1 MTTPFE
7 DIASLNKLIH
17 EPARLAIM
25 TALSVAKSADFL
37 YLQSM
42 TGLSK
47 GNLSAHLSKLE
58 DAKLVAIDKHFKGK
72 KPVTTISLTQK
83 GLTVAT
89 DYWNRLEQLRSQVTE
104 LRENPET

>member
-7 DIASLNKLIH
+7 DIAGLNKIIH

-25 TALSVAKSADFL
+25 TALSVAKQADFL

-47 GNLSAHLSKLE
+47 GNLSTHLSKLE
-58 DAKLVAIDKHFKGK
+58 DAELVAIHKHFKGK
-72 KPVTTISLTQK
+72 KPVTTASLTEQ
-83 GLTVAT
+83 GREMFNE
-89 DYWNRLEQLRSQVTE
+89 YWKKLDNLRSQATQWTE
-104 LRENPET
+104 KPEM